1 MAKVI
6 FTTVETVAKVYE
18 VDIEEMKDLLL
29 NDLNTEVEEPELPED
44 IEELVDM
51 FIAKG
56 GDVYVS
62 PVQEKLEE
70 NKVTYV
76 EVKE

>member
-1 MAKVI
+1 MAKIV

-18 VDIEEMKDLLL
+18 VDLEELKDLLV
-29 NDLNTEVEEPELPED
+29 NDCNYEGELPKD
-44 IEELVDM
+44 VEELVDL
-51 FIAKG
+51 FVEREG
-56 GDVYVS
+56 ELYLS
-62 PVQEKLEE
+62 PVQQELEE

>member
-18 VDIEEMKDLLL
+18 IDIEELKDLLI
-29 NDLNTEVEEPELPED
+29 NDCNYEGELPED
-44 IEELVDM
+44 VEELVDL
-51 FIAKG
+51 FVERG
-56 GDVYVS
+56 GEVYLA
-62 PVQEKLEE
+62 PNQEELEE

>member
-18 VDIEEMKDLLL
+18 VDLEELKDLLV
-29 NDLNTEVEEPELPED
+29 NDCNYEGELPED
-44 IEELVDM
+44 TEELVDL
-51 FIAKG
+51 FVERG
-56 GDVYVS
+56 GEVYLS
-62 PVQEKLEE
+62 PVQEELEE